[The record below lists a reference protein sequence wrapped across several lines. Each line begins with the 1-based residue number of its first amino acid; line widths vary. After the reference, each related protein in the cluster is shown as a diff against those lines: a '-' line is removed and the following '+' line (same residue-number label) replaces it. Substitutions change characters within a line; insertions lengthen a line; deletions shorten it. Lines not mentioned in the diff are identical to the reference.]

1 MKILITILSA
11 IMLFFGS
18 LIITEKQYQPVS
30 QEIKE
35 SKKEKVSLL
44 LLDKKMELT
53 NEV

>member
-18 LIITEKQYQPVS
+18 LIHTEKQYQPVS

-35 SKKEKVSLL
+35 SNKEKVFLV

-53 NEV
+53 SEV